1 VLMCFVRELC
11 AAVEPGGQLVLSGIL
26 GQELDVVRTKFATLA
41 TGWRV
46 ESRVLGEWADLA
58 LTRPA

>member
-1 VLMCFVRELC
+1 VRFKFTEM
-11 AAVEPGGQLVLSGIL
+11 AV
-26 GQELDVVRTKFATLA
+26 
-41 TGWRV
+41 GWRV